1 MATMNVSLPD
11 QMKDWVESQSEHG
24 RYSNVSDYIRDLIRH
39 DQEKKRKISNMQV
52 LVTEAIES
60 GVSKNSMNDILSMS
74 KNKSS

>member
-39 DQEKKRKISNMQV
+39 DQEKKTKISNMQV